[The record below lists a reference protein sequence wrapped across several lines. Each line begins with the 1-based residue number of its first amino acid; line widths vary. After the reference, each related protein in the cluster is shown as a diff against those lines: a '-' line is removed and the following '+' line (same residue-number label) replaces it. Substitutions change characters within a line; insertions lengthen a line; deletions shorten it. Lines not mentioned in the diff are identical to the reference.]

1 MEELTKIICQISI
14 PDGIAG
20 VIVGFVLSLLPLFL
34 ERRRQRKGCKASLK
48 AEIKH
53 CGKAACD
60 YLGDGVSA
68 PLYRLPIVAWENAY
82 PVLLA
87 AGVFAEGQ
95 VESLLKFYNA
105 VETFNRG
112 LDQIDAAIG
121 DDKKIPKENDML
133 QLKNRLQL
141 KAKAISSCSDYYS
154 AAINALD
161 KL

>member
-1 MEELTKIICQISI
+1 MEKITKIICAISI
-14 PDGIAG
+14 SDGVW
-20 VIVGFVLSLLPLFL
+20 VIVGFVLGLIASCL

-48 AEIKH
+48 AEIKY

-60 YLGDGVSA
+60 YLGGGVSA
-68 PLYRLPIVAWENAY
+68 PLYRLPIVAWENAC

-87 AGVFAEGQ
+87 AGVFAEDQ

-121 DDKKIPKENDML
+121 DDNKFQVEG
-133 QLKNRLQL
+133 NRLKL
-141 KAKAISSCSDYYS
+141 KAKAISSCSDFYS
-154 AAINALD
+154 AAIKALD